1 MRPWKFPFSVLA
13 KKRLRFDL
21 IHLQESTKEKVTD
34 SQFFYLG
41 KGKHNEFQTFT
52 VADKFKLQIASLFN
66 TGSYKPLGRFIL
78 EHDGFGFA

>member
-1 MRPWKFPFSVLA
+1 ML
-13 KKRLRFDL
+13 KKISRFDL
-21 IHLQESTKEKVTD
+21 INLQESTKEKVTD
-34 SQFFYLG
+34 SQFIYLR

-66 TGSYKPLGRFIL
+66 IEGYKPLGHFIL